1 MCVCSFSSGSVP
13 KFSTQ
18 PAINKSIGTDDLDII
33 FGVGWRFLVDIFSKN
48 KKVFPALQA
57 TFSFRLQFH
66 SLLGSV
72 GGLSRD
78 KLLLSC
84 PSLQS
89 FLWNLLKSSR
99 HVTSRN
105 QGLSPRRQGRKRRE
119 GLGTRLTFHLIY
131 SRLHFLCYKQVDF
144 KRFAAILKDYED
156 YSTDATTSAD
166 RLVLLPSAFSDVKI
180 FEVSLWG
187 FLLWSSKQSKV

>member
-1 MCVCSFSSGSVP
+1 MRQHFHEYNKLCVCRFSPAFVP

-18 PAINKSIGTDDLDII
+18 PAVNKSIGTDDLDII

-72 GGLSRD
+72 GGLSWD
-78 KLLLSC
+78 KLLLSR

-119 GLGTRLTFHLIY
+119 GLGTRLWFRHKSLWRRRQS
-131 SRLHFLCYKQVDF
+131 SRRNLNLVPRPPLLFLP
-144 KRFAAILKDYED
+144 RRRGERPWL
-156 YSTDATTSAD
+156 
-166 RLVLLPSAFSDVKI
+166 RLVTCLCI
-180 FEVSLWG
+180 
-187 FLLWSSKQSKV
+187 